1 MLNLF
6 KNYEINAVYAKW
18 CFVCPLNFLNWN
30 TVYFSS
36 FMENS
41 KKWDFEKYFY
51 WHLYFFYI
59 ISTYTSC
66 NKLRD
71 STSERERN
79 FLSTSGCFNKN
90 NSAVAEKNAGP
101 CLCPIKKITK
111 HKQITGNHSYAF
123 IFS

>member
-1 MLNLF
+1 
-6 KNYEINAVYAKW
+6 
-18 CFVCPLNFLNWN
+18 
-30 TVYFSS
+30 
-36 FMENS
+36 MENS

-59 ISTYTSC
+59 ISTYTSY

-79 FLSTSGCFNKN
+79 FLFTNGCFNKH

-101 CLCPIKKITK
+101 CLCPI
-111 HKQITGNHSYAF
+111 
-123 IFS
+123 